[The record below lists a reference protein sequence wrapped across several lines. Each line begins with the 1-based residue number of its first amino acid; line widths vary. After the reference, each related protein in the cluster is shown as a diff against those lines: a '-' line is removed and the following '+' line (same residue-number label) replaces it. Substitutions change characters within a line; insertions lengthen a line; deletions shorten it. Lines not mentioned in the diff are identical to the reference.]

1 MIETRRFSS
10 SAKNFVTRN
19 VNAIAIF
26 RVQKSKH
33 AFASH
38 PISHVLLAK
47 ILFLYTDLS
56 SSGVIRLYSTIWT
69 TSGLDL
75 YGNIYKTKF
84 IHTAYVYYSR
94 WKKNIFFY

>member
-56 SSGVIRLYSTIWT
+56 SSTCYLFVYIVLYEQHQVWT
-69 TSGLDL
+69 CMEIFTKQNSYIQHMYILDK
-75 YGNIYKTKF
+75 I
-84 IHTAYVYYSR
+84 
-94 WKKNIFFY
+94 KKFFY

>member
-38 PISHVLLAK
+38 PISHVLAK

-56 SSGVIRLYSTIWT
+56 SLFVYIVLYEQHQVWT
-69 TSGLDL
+69 CMEIFTKQNSYIQHMYILDK
-75 YGNIYKTKF
+75 I
-84 IHTAYVYYSR
+84 
-94 WKKNIFFY
+94 KKFFY

>member
-19 VNAIAIF
+19 VNAVAIF

-38 PISHVLLAK
+38 PISHVLAK

-56 SSGVIRLYSTIWT
+56 SSGVIRLYTIWT

-94 WKKNIFFY
+94 